1 MARTTERPKSP
12 QNKSKP
18 ALKAASSKKAVSS
31 KKAAPPAGSNGSGE
45 IKIGLRLKHARLAK
59 NLKLRELA
67 VALDCS
73 ESFLSKVENDKVRP
87 SLAMLHQ
94 VVGAL
99 DTNIA
104 ALFADPLSDAPVL
117 IMKPEN
123 RPVIRTD
130 PLLQGPGIALERLI
144 ATAKG
149 ALIEANIHCVSPGGH
164 TDGEISHVGEEIGY
178 ILSGKLELRVDGQI
192 YNLSEGDCFFFKSDL
207 SHGYRNPGKVMT
219 RVLWVCTPP
228 TF

>member
-1 MARTTERPKSP
+1 MARTTRR
-12 QNKSKP
+12 KP
-18 ALKAASSKKAVSS
+18 AGKGSASKGHAPEGVNGSAAS
-31 KKAAPPAGSNGSGE
+31 E
-45 IKIGLRLKHARLAK
+45 IKVGMRLKHARLAK

-67 VALDCS
+67 EMLGCS

-87 SLAMLHQ
+87 SLATLHQ
-94 VVGAL
+94 LVGAL

-130 PLLQGPGIALERLI
+130 PMLQGPGIALERLI

-164 TDGEISHVGEEIGY
+164 TDGEISHIGEEIGY
-178 ILSGKLELRVDGQI
+178 ILTGKLELTVAGQT
-192 YNLSEGDCFFFKSDL
+192 YSLSEGDCFFFKSDL
-207 SHGYRNPGKVMT
+207 SHGYRNPGKTVT

>member
-1 MARTTERPKSP
+1 MALTNARRKPVIKRPAAQRRKGAE
-12 QNKSKP
+12 SKVP
-18 ALKAASSKKAVSS
+18 A
-31 KKAAPPAGSNGSGE
+31 E
-45 IKIGLRLKHARLAK
+45 IKIGQRLKHARLAQH
-59 NLKLRELA
+59 LTLRELA
-67 VALDCS
+67 DRLGCS
-73 ESFLSKVENDKVRP
+73 ESFLSKLENDKIRP
-87 SLAMLHQ
+87 SLSMLHQ
-94 VVGAL
+94 LVGAL
-99 DTNIA
+99 DINIA
-104 ALFADPLSDAPVL
+104 SLFADPLSDAPVL

-164 TDGEISHVGEEIGY
+164 TDGEITHIGEEIGY
-178 ILSGKLELRVDGQI
+178 ILTGKLDLMVEGVTYR
-192 YNLSEGDCFFFKSDL
+192 LSEGDCFFFKSEL
-207 SHGYRNPGKVMT
+207 RHGYRNPGKVET

>member
-1 MARTTERPKSP
+1 MALTNARR
-12 QNKSKP
+12 KP
-18 ALKAASSKKAVSS
+18 AIKR
-31 KKAAPPAGSNGSGE
+31 PPARKRGSVENNAPAE
-45 IKIGLRLKHARLAK
+45 IKIGQRLKHARLAQC
-59 NLKLRELA
+59 LTLRELA
-67 VALDCS
+67 ERLGCS
-73 ESFLSKVENDKVRP
+73 ESFLSKVENDKIRP
-87 SLAMLHQ
+87 SLSMLHR

-99 DTNIA
+99 DINIA
-104 ALFADPLSDAPVL
+104 SLFADPLSDAPVL

-149 ALIEANIHCVSPGGH
+149 ALIEANVHCVSPGGH
-164 TDGEISHVGEEIGY
+164 TDGEITHTGEEIGY
-178 ILSGKLELRVDGQI
+178 ILTGTLDLMVEGVTYR
-192 YNLSEGDCFFFKSDL
+192 LSEGDCFFFRSEL
-207 SHGYRNPGKVMT
+207 RHGYRNPGKIET

>member
-1 MARTTERPKSP
+1 MAVAKTRRRTGKGQELRKI
-12 QNKSKP
+12 
-18 ALKAASSKKAVSS
+18 AADSGS
-31 KKAAPPAGSNGSGE
+31 AADE

-59 NLKLRELA
+59 HLKLRELA
-67 VALDCS
+67 DRLGCS
-73 ESFLSKVENDKVRP
+73 ESFLSKLENDKVRP
-87 SLAMLHQ
+87 SLSMLHQ
-94 VVGAL
+94 IVGTL
-99 DTNIA
+99 DINIA
-104 ALFADPLSDAPVL
+104 ALFADPLTDAPVL
-117 IMKPEN
+117 IMRSDN

-164 TDGEISHVGEEIGY
+164 TDGEIIHDGEEIGY
-178 ILSGKLELRVDGQI
+178 VLTGELELHVAGET
-192 YNLSEGDCFFFKSDL
+192 YHVAEGDCFFFKSDL